1 MGQHQIQRQILR
13 NFSFEG
19 RQPNS
24 RETWFLTTGGYQPIS
39 RSVDRVGFFEVDC
52 SEDVDHYITDLENGF
67 KDSLRRFSSGDFTKA
82 DVGREVHDFVAM
94 HYVRSQACRLQIEHV
109 VNKCRQ
115 DSRLTQQEAEA
126 ELHRLASHQDVEVFR
141 DLVDSASRTLTHYM
155 LYPLLITGPWPFV
168 TSDKIMCASTV
179 DSEQRETFVWFPIS
193 PSVGLCLMSDGHA
206 GQILG
211 PIVEVNRQ
219 SRRISF
225 AKLTEAQWLRCQ
237 APAPQ
242 EGSEEFVNT
251 LNGMMV
257 EGSAE
262 LFASDRDAMDS
273 ALRIAELPT
282 GYRYQPTYGK

>member
-1 MGQHQIQRQILR
+1 MGQHQIQRQLLR

-24 RETWFLTTGGYQPIS
+24 RETWFLSTSGYHPIS

-52 SEDVDHYITDLENGF
+52 SEDVDEYITDLENGF
-67 KDSLRRFSSGDFTKA
+67 KDSLQRFSRGDFAKA
-82 DVGREVHDFVAM
+82 DIGREVYDFIAM

-115 DSRLTQQEAEA
+115 ESKITQQEAEV
-126 ELHRLASHQDVEVFR
+126 ELHRLASHQDAAVFR
-141 DLVDSASRTLTHYM
+141 DLVDGASRTLTHYG
-155 LYPLLITGPWPFV
+155 LYPLLMTGPWPFV

-179 DSEQRETFVWFPIS
+179 ESEQRETFVWFPIS
-193 PSVGLCLMSDGHA
+193 SSVGLCLRSDGHA

-211 PIVEVNRQ
+211 PVVEVHRR

-225 AKLTEAQWLRCQ
+225 AKLPEAQWLRCQ
-237 APAPQ
+237 APSPQ

-251 LNGMMV
+251 LNRMMV
-257 EGSAE
+257 QGSTE
-262 LFASDRDAMDS
+262 LFASERDPMDS
-273 ALRIAELPT
+273 ALRITELPI
-282 GYRYQPTYGK
+282 GYRYQPT

>member
-24 RETWFLTTGGYQPIS
+24 RETWLLTTSGYQPIS
-39 RSVDRVGFFEVDC
+39 GSVYRVGFFEVDC
-52 SEDVDHYITDLENGF
+52 SEDVDYYITDLENGF
-67 KDSLRRFSSGDFTKA
+67 KDSLQRFSRGAFTKA
-82 DVGREVHDFVAM
+82 DVGREVYDFIAM

-126 ELHRLASHQDVEVFR
+126 ELHRLASHQDAAVFR

-155 LYPLLITGPWPFV
+155 LYPLVLTGPWPFV

-179 DSEQRETFVWFPIS
+179 ESEQRETFVWFPIS
-193 PSVGLCLMSDGHA
+193 PSVGLCLMSDDHA

-211 PIVEVNRQ
+211 PIVEVNGQ
-219 SRRISF
+219 SRRIGF
-225 AKLTEAQWLRCQ
+225 AKLPEAQWLRCQ
-237 APAPQ
+237 APSPQ

-251 LNGMMV
+251 LNRMMV
-257 EGSAE
+257 QGSAE
-262 LFASDRDAMDS
+262 LFASDRDAIDS

>member
-24 RETWFLTTGGYQPIS
+24 RETLFLTTSGYQPIS

-52 SEDVDHYITDLENGF
+52 SEDVDTYITDLENGF
-67 KDSLRRFSSGDFTKA
+67 KDSLLRFSRGDFTKA
-82 DVGREVHDFVAM
+82 DVGREVYDFIAL

-115 DSRLTQQEAEA
+115 DSRLTQQEAGT
-126 ELHRLASHQDVEVFR
+126 ELHRLASHQDAAVFR

-155 LYPLLITGPWPFV
+155 LYPLLITGPWPFM
-168 TSDKIMCASTV
+168 TSDKIMCANTV
-179 DSEQRETFVWFPIS
+179 ESEQRETFVWFPIS
-193 PSVGLCLMSDGHA
+193 PSVGLCLMSDGRA

-225 AKLTEAQWLRCQ
+225 AKLPEAQWLRCQ
-237 APAPQ
+237 APSPQ

-257 EGSAE
+257 QGSAE

-273 ALRIAELPT
+273 ALRIAVLPT
-282 GYRYQPTYGK
+282 GYRYRPTH